1 MTIYLV
7 YIIYGVRLT
16 RNRQFKLIK
25 MQFVCETTKKNA
37 KKLKKIWI
45 CRFFCLSLHH
55 NQYSNTIFK
64 IMFKKTFAILIAFLM
79 VANIANAQ
87 SERKN
92 VIKVNYL
99 SPIVSTASLFYER
112 VVGKNTSVQLGLAYT
127 GAKIGAGDAKTSING
142 FYITPEFRY
151 YASKKGA
158 PTGFFVA
165 PYLRYQ
171 NLSLKATT
179 SAAFGFPATES
190 KATFSS
196 FGGGIVL
203 GGQWLFGDRVSLE
216 VFGGP
221 AYNAGSIKTTSGDE
235 DDFSIGGIGGF
246 GFRFGS
252 TLGIAF

>member
-1 MTIYLV
+1 
-7 YIIYGVRLT
+7 
-16 RNRQFKLIK
+16 
-25 MQFVCETTKKNA
+25 
-37 KKLKKIWI
+37 
-45 CRFFCLSLHH
+45 
-55 NQYSNTIFK
+55 
-64 IMFKKTFAILIAFLM
+64 MFKKTFAILIAFLM

-127 GAKIGAGDAKTSING
+127 GAKVGAGDAKTSING

-171 NLSLKATT
+171 NLSLKVTTPADPFFGT
-179 SAAFGFPATES
+179 SATED

-221 AYNAGSIKTTSGDE
+221 AYNAGSIKTEGTASE

-246 GFRFGS
+246 GLRFGS